1 MGRPSSWAEV
11 KLKFLQ
17 TQQSA
22 SMNHDLSKPDIL
34 KMKLQIEFNT
44 FLSFAQGSFE
54 ANNFPFV
61 YQMVVLAQRAGGTT
75 VVQEKV
81 GGGSLI
87 STSGTLTV
95 TVAGVGGQAAMV

>member
-1 MGRPSSWAEV
+1 
-11 KLKFLQ
+11 
-17 TQQSA
+17 
-22 SMNHDLSKPDIL
+22 MNHDLSKPDIL
-34 KMKLQIEFNT
+34 KMKLQIELKQKNKV
-44 FLSFAQGSFE
+44 LSAAQVSFE

-87 STSGTLTV
+87 STSGTLTG
-95 TVAGVGGQAAMV
+95 TVAGVGAQAAMV